1 MQQLVVSKGQMTY
14 ILCYGAVKNWA
25 TFSNIYMSIVRN
37 NDNEIAIWQSSYV
50 DKMLQLT
57 EISIDR
63 DVKTPMAT
71 SYKESISDTANYLSM
86 VELLNYLPI
95 LTIRFIEG
103 TSSIFRSNSIRSIKE
118 DIQLFVVM
126 QTYRAIIT
134 VMVRVIMDTSSI

>member
-1 MQQLVVSKGQMTY
+1 
-14 ILCYGAVKNWA
+14 
-25 TFSNIYMSIVRN
+25 MSIVRN

-118 DIQLFVVM
+118 DI
-126 QTYRAIIT
+126 
-134 VMVRVIMDTSSI
+134 